1 MHLRFN
7 LRFKIQDLRL
17 YYSTAHL
24 FIYCDLILNYANFF
38 IINFDLHYNVWNNK
52 GLEIFVVISAPNA
65 PKS

>member
-38 IINFDLHYNVWNNK
+38 IITLQRLEQQGFRDICRNF
-52 GLEIFVVISAPNA
+52 GTQCS
-65 PKS
+65 